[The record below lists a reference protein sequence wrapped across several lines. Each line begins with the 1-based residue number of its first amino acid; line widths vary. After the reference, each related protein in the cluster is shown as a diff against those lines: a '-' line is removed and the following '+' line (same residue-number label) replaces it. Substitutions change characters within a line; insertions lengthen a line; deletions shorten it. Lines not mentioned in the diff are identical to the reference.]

1 MKKQLLTVAALTFL
15 IPMTAAADY
24 IGSGKM
30 TITYEKLDPAIG
42 PSIQTTAGSY
52 YGDYDVT
59 AYSRTAG
66 ATIDFASFEAF
77 CVGPEDLISPT
88 PYDFYTSD
96 GGGAPTADLL
106 TTWADNYQEVTW
118 IANWA
123 TTTTSFKISDTLTIT
138 DTDAIKAYGQ
148 AAIWKLLGVYT
159 IPAGDTYG
167 DQAGKI
173 GTLYDNDGDKKDDY
187 VNDWLLAVSYQT
199 NQDGEVITD
208 GQNFLVKAAP
218 VPEPATMLLFGTGLA
233 GLAAVGRRR
242 RN

>member
-24 IGSGKM
+24 IGSGNM

-42 PSIQTTAGSY
+42 PSIQTTAGTY

-123 TTTTSFKISDTLTIT
+123 TTTTSYNSTYNNADHV
-138 DTDAIKAYGQ
+138 KALGQ
-148 AAIWKLLGVYT
+148 AAIWNLLGVYT
-159 IPAGDTYG
+159 STIGYGAETATIRGYYTAAGDKG
-167 DQAGKI
+167 AF
-173 GTLYDNDGDKKDDY
+173 
-187 VNDWLLAVSYQT
+187 VNDWLLAVSYDQT
-199 NQDGEVITD
+199 TAGD
-208 GQNFLVKAAP
+208 GQNFLVNAP